1 MDHSAKF
8 EDVRIPLLEPIRGLD
23 AVSGVLGI
31 PGWWPTGG
39 RVAMAIAHAEG
50 SDHTD
55 PLLAYLHRVLTENQ
69 ILTIRFNFPFAEKSR
84 RAKADPPESLAL
96 AYRCALAV
104 LGRDPTATPAHLFLG
119 GFGLGARVAARLAA
133 ERLQIDGLAMF
144 SYPLHAKD
152 DPEHLQ
158 VEGLNRVVSPM
169 LFVQGSED
177 PTCTPAAMKRCLSR
191 IGAPTRS
198 LTIPGAGRNLFA
210 PDEIPP
216 PPPPPDPEEEGLSA
230 LGDDEFVMPRRK
242 EPEGPVERFAL
253 DIVGWINGILGTP
266 HA

>member
-8 EDVRIPLLEPIRGLD
+8 EDVQIPLLEPIRGLK

-31 PGWWPTGG
+31 PEWWPTGE
-39 RVAMAIAHAEG
+39 RVAIAIAHAEG

-55 PLLAYLHRVLTENQ
+55 PLIAYLHRVLTENQ

-84 RAKADPPESLAL
+84 RARADPMESLEL

-104 LGRDPTATPAHLFLG
+104 LGRDPTSTPAHLFLA
-119 GFGLGARVAARLAA
+119 GFGIGARVAARLAS

-144 SYPLHAKD
+144 GYPLHKKGHPD
-152 DPEHLQ
+152 QLQ

-169 LFVQGSED
+169 LFVQGAED
-177 PTCTPAAMKRCLSR
+177 PTCTPAAMKRCLAR

-198 LTIPGAGRNLFA
+198 VTIPGAGRGLFL
-210 PDEIPP
+210 PEEIPP
-216 PPPPPDPEEEGLSA
+216 PPPPPAPDDPGLKA
-230 LGDDEFVMPRRK
+230 LADDEFVVPRRD
-242 EPEGPVERFAL
+242 GPQGPAEKFAL
-253 DIVGWINGILGTP
+253 DLVGWMNGILGTP
-266 HA
+266 RT